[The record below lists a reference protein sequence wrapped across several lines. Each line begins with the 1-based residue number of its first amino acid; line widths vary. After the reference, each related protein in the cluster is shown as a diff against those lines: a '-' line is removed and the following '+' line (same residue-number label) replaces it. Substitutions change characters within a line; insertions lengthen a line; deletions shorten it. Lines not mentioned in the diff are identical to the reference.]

1 MKLAHR
7 VEPGEKVRL
16 ADIDPDD
23 TGPFSGKSDPKVE
36 KHLTDLQT
44 RLSELQ
50 ERLYAEQRRGVL
62 VVLQAMDTAGKD
74 GVLRKV
80 VGPLDSRGVDVA
92 TFKAPNTEELAHDY
106 LWRCHL
112 RAPRRG
118 DMVFFNRSH
127 YEDVLAVRVL
137 GLQPKSVWRK
147 RFDHINDFE
156 RMLTDEG
163 TRVVKIYLHIS
174 KDEQKKRLQE
184 RLDEPDKRWK
194 SGLEGPRRARA
205 LGRLH
210 GGLRGGDGEDQHGA
224 RALVG
229 GAGESQVVPRRQ
241 RRQDPRRPP
250 RGHGPGLPEGDDRPR
265 EGEDPRL
272 SVTSSAP
279 PAPSPPSR

>member
-7 VEPGEKVRL
+7 VDPGEKVRL

-23 TGPFSGKSDPKVE
+23 KGPFSGKNDSSVE
-36 KHLTDLQT
+36 KHVTDLEM
-44 RLSELQ
+44 RLSALQ

-106 LWRCHL
+106 LWRCH
-112 RAPRRG
+112 AKTPRRG

-127 YEDVLAVRVL
+127 YEDVLVVRVM

-163 TRVVKIYLHIS
+163 TRIVKIYLHIS

-194 SGLEGPRRARA
+194 WDSKDLEAR
-205 LGRLH
+205 GRWDDYIEAYEEAMTRTSTGH
-210 GGLRGGDGEDQHGA
+210 A
-224 RALVG
+224 PWW
-229 GAGESQVVPRRQ
+229 VVPANRKWYRDVCVAKILVDLLEDMAPDYPKVTI
-241 RRQDPRRPP
+241 DPEKVKVP
-250 RGHGPGLPEGDDRPR
+250 D
-265 EGEDPRL
+265 
-272 SVTSSAP
+272 
-279 PAPSPPSR
+279 